1 MPYALN
7 TELLAKYRIESLIG
21 AGAFG
26 EVYRALHLQLKAP
39 RALKVLRRDAPGVG
53 SSDFQRCR
61 ERFQL
66 EAELGAQLE
75 GHPTIIQV
83 HDFEQDAETLILV
96 MEYAPGG
103 SLGER
108 LETARR
114 ARTPLPVPEVLRWTT
129 EIAEGLAALHAL
141 DAVHR
146 DLKPSNI
153 LFDAQGRAKLADF
166 GLAQLPGGPS
176 MRSRL
181 STPEPHPG
189 TPAYMSPEQRET
201 TDHLTSASDIYALGC
216 VLFEA
221 LTGRVY
227 RSQRPGARVT
237 ALRGDAP
244 GWVDALVARCLKQE
258 LEARPWDGAEL
269 LELLRQGEAEEAA
282 ARQAAEAAQQAAAR
296 ETAARKQ
303 REAEAAARK
312 QREAEEAARRQRE
325 AEEAAQQAAIRKQ
338 QEAEEAARNQRETEK
353 ATQQQSTAVKG
364 GLRQMVSQ
372 LFAPI
377 AGNKQPRKQPM
388 TSNQLTL
395 TLAPGV
401 ELAFMPIPAGEFL
414 MGSDPKVDK
423 IAFGLGYDFEQPQH
437 KVTLDG
443 YWMGKTP
450 VTVAQFRQFISATA
464 HKTQAER
471 KGHGGH
477 WYGSDWSFVTGANW
491 AHPTGPQ
498 SQAEGTHPVVHVSWE
513 DAVAFCT
520 WASQVTGREVRLPT
534 EAEWEKA
541 ARGTD
546 GRIYPWGNGVP
557 NESRCNFLGNYDYEE
572 GTTPVGKYSPQGDSP
587 YGCVDMAGNVW
598 EWCADWYDG
607 GYYKTAPARNP
618 RGPQKGE
625 ERVLRGGCL
634 YHIAVIARCAYRVSA
649 QPTGSDDFTGFRCVV
664 ACLPGE

>member
-1 MPYALN
+1 MPYAPN

-103 SLGER
+103 SLAER

-114 ARTPLPVPEVLRWTT
+114 SRTPLPAPEVLRWAT

-166 GLAQLPGGPS
+166 GLAQVPGGPS
-176 MRSRL
+176 MRSRF

-201 TDHLTSASDIYALGC
+201 TDHLTPASDVYALGC

-227 RSQRPGARVT
+227 RNQRPGIRPQ
-237 ALRGDAP
+237 ALRAEVPAWLDAA
-244 GWVDALVARCLKQE
+244 VMRCLEKE
-258 LEARPWDGAEL
+258 VEARPWDGAEL

-282 ARQAAEAAQQAAAR
+282 SKQR
-296 ETAARKQ
+296 EMEEAARKQ
-303 REAEAAARK
+303 REAEEAARQVAAQQAAARK
-312 QREAEEAARRQRE
+312 QREAEEAAQQAAARKQLEAEAAVRKQRE
-325 AEEAAQQAAIRKQ
+325 AEA
-338 QEAEEAARNQRETEK
+338 AARK
-353 ATQQQSTAVKG
+353 ASVT
-364 GLRQMVSQ
+364 
-372 LFAPI
+372 
-377 AGNKQPRKQPM
+377 GNL
-388 TSNQLTL
+388 LTL
-395 TLAPGV
+395 RLAPGV
-401 ELAFMPIPAGEFL
+401 ELAFVRIPAGEFL

-423 IAFGLGYDFEQPQH
+423 LAFDDEQPQR
-437 KVTLDG
+437 KVHLDS
-443 YWMGKTP
+443 YWMGKTA
-450 VTVAQFRQFISATA
+450 VTVAQFRQFITATGY
-464 HKTQAER
+464 KTQAER
-471 KGHGGH
+471 QGYGWH
-477 WYGSDWSFVTGANW
+477 WSGSGWQKVAGADW

-498 SQAEGTHPVVHVSWE
+498 SQAEETHPVVQVSWE
-513 DAVAFCT
+513 DAVAFGA
-520 WASQVTGREVRLPT
+520 WASQATGREVRLPT

-546 GRIYPWGNGVP
+546 GRIYPWGKEAP
-557 NESRCNFLGNYDYEE
+557 DARRCNYNMNVKS
-572 GTTPVGKYSPQGDSP
+572 TTPVGQYSPQGDSP

-618 RGPQKGE
+618 PGPQKGNS
-625 ERVLRGGCL
+625 RVLRGGSWDFNGRF
-634 YHIAVIARCAYRVSA
+634 ARCAYRSRSSPA
-649 QPTGSDDFTGFRCVV
+649 SMYGNWGFRCVV

>member
-1 MPYALN
+1 MPYAPN

-21 AGAFG
+21 EGAFG

-75 GHPTIIQV
+75 GHPSIIQV
-83 HDFEQDAETLILV
+83 HDFEHDNETLILV

-103 SLGER
+103 SLAER

-114 ARTPLPVPEVLRWTT
+114 ARTPLPIPEVLRWAT

-166 GLAQLPGGPS
+166 GLAQVPGGPS
-176 MRSRL
+176 MRARF

-189 TPAYMSPEQRET
+189 TPAYMSPEQRES

-227 RSQRPGARVT
+227 RSQRPGARVA

-244 GWVDALVARCLKQE
+244 GWVDPLVARCLE
-258 LEARPWDGAEL
+258 RDIEARPWDGAEL
-269 LELLRQGEAEEAA
+269 LEMLQQGEAEEAA
-282 ARQAAEAAQQAAAR
+282 RQVATQQAAARQAAAQEAAARKQRELEEIATRKQREAEEAARQTAAQQAAARKQREAEETARKQREAEEAAQQAAAR
-296 ETAARKQ
+296 KLREAEEAAQQAAARKQ
-303 REAEAAARK
+303 REAEAAAR
-312 QREAEEAARRQRE
+312 RG
-325 AEEAAQQAAIRKQ
+325 IV
-338 QEAEEAARNQRETEK
+338 T
-353 ATQQQSTAVKG
+353 G
-364 GLRQMVSQ
+364 
-372 LFAPI
+372 
-377 AGNKQPRKQPM
+377 
-388 TSNQLTL
+388 NQLTL
-395 TLAPGV
+395 ALSSGV
-401 ELAFMPIPAGEFL
+401 ELAFMRIPAGEFL
-414 MGSDPKVDK
+414 MGSDPKVDQG
-423 IAFGLGYDFEQPQH
+423 AYGDEQPQH
-437 KVTLDG
+437 KVHLDN
-443 YWMGKTP
+443 YWIGKTP
-450 VTVAQFRQFISATA
+450 VTNAHYAAFVKATGRQAP
-464 HKTQAER
+464 Q
-471 KGHGGH
+471 H
-477 WYGSDWSFVTGANW
+477 W
-491 AHPTGPQ
+491 Q
-498 SQAEGTHPVVHVSWE
+498 SGKIPSGKEHHPVVYVSWE
-513 DAVAFCT
+513 DAAAFCT

-546 GRIYPWGNGVP
+546 GRIYPWGNQAP
-557 NESRCNFLGNYDYEE
+557 DKSRCNFTNNEKD
-572 GTTPVGKYSPQGDSP
+572 TTPAGKYSPQGDSP

-598 EWCADWYDG
+598 EWCADWFDS

-625 ERVLRGGCL
+625 YRVLRGGSWGNNGWN
-634 YHIAVIARCAYRVSA
+634 ARCAYRSRLA
-649 QPTGSDDFTGFRCVV
+649 PTNMLGNGGFRCVV

>member
-1 MPYALN
+1 MPYAPN

-103 SLGER
+103 SLAER

-114 ARTPLPVPEVLRWTT
+114 ARTPLPIPEVLRWAT

-166 GLAQLPGGPS
+166 GLAQVPGGPS
-176 MRSRL
+176 MRSRF

-189 TPAYMSPEQRET
+189 TPAYMSPEQRES
-201 TDHLTSASDIYALGC
+201 TDHLTPASDVYALGC

-227 RSQRPGARVT
+227 RSQRPGARVA
-237 ALRGDAP
+237 ALRGDVP
-244 GWVDALVARCLKQE
+244 DWVDSLVARCLEKAV
-258 LEARPWDGAEL
+258 EARPWDGAEL

-282 ARQAAEAAQQAAAR
+282 RQAAAR
-296 ETAARKQ
+296 RQREAEEVARKQ
-303 REAEAAARK
+303 REAEEVARK
-312 QREAEEAARRQRE
+312 QREAEEAARKQRAAEEAARKQREAEEVARKQREAEEVARKQRE
-325 AEEAAQQAAIRKQ
+325 AEEAAQQAAARKKR
-338 QEAEEAARNQRETEK
+338 EAEEAVRKQREAE
-353 ATQQQSTAVKG
+353 AAARRGIVRG
-364 GLRQMVSQ
+364 
-372 LFAPI
+372 
-377 AGNKQPRKQPM
+377 
-388 TSNQLTL
+388 NQLTL
-395 TLAPGV
+395 TLSSGV
-401 ELAFMPIPAGEFL
+401 ELAFMRIPAGEFL
-414 MGSDPKVDK
+414 MGSDPKVDQG
-423 IAFGLGYDFEQPQH
+423 AYSNEQPQR
-437 KVTLDG
+437 KVHLDG
-443 YWMGKTP
+443 YWMGKHP
-450 VTVAQFRQFISATA
+450 VTNTHYAAFVKAIGRQAP
-464 HKTQAER
+464 Q
-471 KGHGGH
+471 H
-477 WYGSDWSFVTGANW
+477 W
-491 AHPTGPQ
+491 Q
-498 SQAEGTHPVVHVSWE
+498 SGKIPSGKEHHPVVNVSWE
-513 DAVAFCT
+513 DAAAFCT

-541 ARGTD
+541 ARGAD
-546 GRIYPWGNGVP
+546 GRIYPWGKEAP
-557 NESRCNFLGNYDYEE
+557 DKSRCNFAGNEN
-572 GTTPVGKYSPQGDSP
+572 GTTPVGKYSPLGDSP

-598 EWCADWYDG
+598 EWCADWFDG

-618 RGPQKGE
+618 PGPQKGDY
-625 ERVLRGGCL
+625 RVLRGGSWL
-634 YHIAVIARCAYRVSA
+634 YGGGSVSCASRGGYA
-649 QPTGSDDFTGFRCVV
+649 PTDMGDFWGFRCVV